1 MLTQSM
7 LCSHN
12 PNSIAARYTNPSMS
26 SFLDDRVDSDAILDD
41 IRNIVE
47 IESPSRSAA
56 GVNLVLETIARSF
69 EGTGAACEREPTTD
83 SLGDILRV
91 RCDPARSGSGILVLS
106 HMDTVHPIG
115 TLGSKLS
122 YRREGDRVYGPG
134 IYDMKGGL
142 MLAVAAFCRIARAG
156 RRTKLPITFLFTPD
170 EELSSPVSR
179 SVIEREARGQRYV
192 LVTEPARSGGKIVTE
207 RKGIGV
213 FVIRTKGRPA
223 HAGGDP
229 DKGRNAI
236 VAMAEI
242 VLAVNALNDPARGI
256 TTNVGLI
263 GGGTA
268 RNTVAEECMIEVD
281 LRFCDQGSAG
291 EMEERIRALKSSRP
305 DIETTVTGKITRPP
319 FVRGRG
325 VDLVFDKAAAIAN
338 EIGFKLESA
347 ARVGGG
353 SDGNFTVAMGIPTLD
368 GLGVDGDGAHTNHE
382 YMLFS
387 SIEPRTRLLQG
398 LMEQLD

>member
-1 MLTQSM
+1 M
-7 LCSHN
+7 
-12 PNSIAARYTNPSMS
+12 P
-26 SFLDDRVDSDAILDD
+26 SFLDDRVDSDAILGN
-41 IRNIVE
+41 IRKIVE
-47 IESPSRSAA
+47 IESPSRHAA
-56 GVNLVLETIARSF
+56 GVNRVLETIARSF
-69 EGTGAACEREPTTD
+69 EGTGAASERELTTD
-83 SLGDILRV
+83 SLGDILLV
-91 RCDPARSGSGILVLS
+91 RCDPTRNEPGILVLS
-106 HMDTVHPIG
+106 HMDTVHPVG
-115 TLGSKLS
+115 TLASKLT

-142 MLAVAAFCRIARAG
+142 MLAVEAFRRIAQAR

-179 SVIEREARGQRYV
+179 RVIEREARGQRYV
-192 LVTEPARSGGKIVTE
+192 LVTEPARDGGKVVTE

-213 FVIRTKGRPA
+213 FVIRTRGRPA

-242 VLAVNALNDPARGI
+242 VLAINGLNDPRRGI

-263 GGGTA
+263 AGGTA

-281 LRFCDQGSAG
+281 LRFCDPANAS
-291 EMEERIRALKSSRP
+291 EMEAKLKALKSSRP
-305 DIETTVTGKITRPP
+305 DIKTTVTGKITRPP

-325 VDLVFDKAAAIAN
+325 VDLAFDKAATVAKEN
-338 EIGFKLESA
+338 GFNLKRA
-347 ARVGGG
+347 PRVGGG

-398 LMEQLD
+398 LMEQLE

>member
-1 MLTQSM
+1 M
-7 LCSHN
+7 
-12 PNSIAARYTNPSMS
+12 P
-26 SFLDDRVDSDAILDD
+26 SFLDDRVDSDAILGN
-41 IRNIVE
+41 IRKIVE
-47 IESPSRSAA
+47 IESPSRHAA
-56 GVNLVLETIARSF
+56 GVNRVLETIARSF
-69 EGTGAACEREPTTD
+69 EGTGAASERELTTD
-83 SLGDILRV
+83 SLGDILLV
-91 RCDPARSGSGILVLS
+91 RCDPTRNEPGILVLS
-106 HMDTVHPIG
+106 HMDTVHPVG
-115 TLGSKLS
+115 TLASKLT

-142 MLAVAAFCRIARAG
+142 MLAVEAFRRIAQAR

-179 SVIEREARGQRYV
+179 RVIEREARGQRYV
-192 LVTEPARSGGKIVTE
+192 LVTEPARDGGKVVTE

-213 FVIRTKGRPA
+213 FVIRTRGRPA

-242 VLAVNALNDPARGI
+242 VLAINGLNDPRRGI

-263 GGGTA
+263 AGGTA

-281 LRFCDQGSAG
+281 LRFCDPANAS
-291 EMEERIRALKSSRP
+291 EMEAKLKALKSSRP
-305 DIETTVTGKITRPP
+305 DIKTTVTGKITRPP

-325 VDLVFDKAAAIAN
+325 VDLVFDKAATVAK
-338 EIGFKLESA
+338 EIGFNLKRA
-347 ARVGGG
+347 PRVGGG

-398 LMEQLD
+398 LMEQLE

>member
-1 MLTQSM
+1 M
-7 LCSHN
+7 
-12 PNSIAARYTNPSMS
+12 P
-26 SFLDDRVDSDAILDD
+26 SFLDDRVDSDAILGN

-47 IESPSRSAA
+47 IESPSRHAA
-56 GVNLVLETIARSF
+56 GVNRVLETIARSF
-69 EGTGAACEREPTTD
+69 EGTGAASERELTAD
-83 SLGDILRV
+83 SFGDILLV
-91 RCDPARSGSGILVLS
+91 RCDPTRNEPGILVLS
-106 HMDTVHPIG
+106 HMDTVHPVG
-115 TLGSKLS
+115 TLASKLT

-142 MLAVAAFCRIARAG
+142 MLAVEAFRRIAQAR

-179 SVIEREARGQRYV
+179 RVIEREARGQRYV
-192 LVTEPARSGGKIVTE
+192 LVTEPARDGGKVVTE

-213 FVIRTKGRPA
+213 FVIRTRGRPA

-229 DKGRNAI
+229 HKGRNAI

-242 VLAVNALNDPARGI
+242 VLAISGLNDPRRGI

-263 GGGTA
+263 AGGTA

-281 LRFCDQGSAG
+281 LRFCDPANAS
-291 EMEERIRALKSSRP
+291 EMEAKLKALKSSRP

-325 VDLVFDKAAAIAN
+325 VDLVFDKAATIAK
-338 EIGFKLESA
+338 EIGFNLKRA
-347 ARVGGG
+347 PRVGGG

-398 LMEQLD
+398 LMEQLE

>member
-1 MLTQSM
+1 
-7 LCSHN
+7 
-12 PNSIAARYTNPSMS
+12 MS
-26 SFLDDRVDSDAILDD
+26 SFLDDRVDSDAILGN

-47 IESPSRSAA
+47 IESPSRHAA
-56 GVNLVLETIARSF
+56 GVNRVLETIARSF
-69 EGTGAACEREPTTD
+69 GGTGAALERELTTD
-83 SLGDILRV
+83 SLGDILLV
-91 RCDPARSGSGILVLS
+91 RCDSTRNEPGILVLS
-106 HMDTVHPIG
+106 HMDTVHPVG
-115 TLGSKLS
+115 TLASKLT

-142 MLAVAAFCRIARAG
+142 MLAVEAFRRIAQAS

-179 SVIEREARGQRYV
+179 RVIEREARGQRYV
-192 LVTEPARSGGKIVTE
+192 LVTEPARDGGKVVTE

-213 FVIRTKGRPA
+213 FIIRTRGRPA
-223 HAGGDP
+223 HASGDP

-242 VLAVNALNDPARGI
+242 VLAINGLNDPRRGI

-263 GGGTA
+263 AGGTA

-281 LRFCDQGSAG
+281 LRFCDPANAS
-291 EMEERIRALKSSRP
+291 EMEAKLKALKSSRP

-325 VDLVFDKAAAIAN
+325 VDLVFDKAATIAK
-338 EIGFKLESA
+338 EIGFNLKRA
-347 ARVGGG
+347 PRVGGG

-398 LMEQLD
+398 LMEQLE

>member
-1 MLTQSM
+1 M
-7 LCSHN
+7 
-12 PNSIAARYTNPSMS
+12 P
-26 SFLDDRVDSDAILDD
+26 SFLDDRVDSDAILGN
-41 IRNIVE
+41 IRKIVE
-47 IESPSRSAA
+47 IESPSRNAA
-56 GVNLVLETIARSF
+56 GVNRVLETIARSF
-69 EGTGAACEREPTTD
+69 EGTGAASERELTTD
-83 SLGDILRV
+83 SLGDILLV
-91 RCDPARSGSGILVLS
+91 RCDPTRNEPGILVLS
-106 HMDTVHPIG
+106 HMDTVHPVG
-115 TLGSKLS
+115 TLASKLT

-142 MLAVAAFCRIARAG
+142 MLAVEAFRRIAQAR

-179 SVIEREARGQRYV
+179 RVIEREARGQRYV
-192 LVTEPARSGGKIVTE
+192 LVTEPARDGGKVVTE

-213 FVIRTKGRPA
+213 FVIRTRGRPA

-242 VLAVNALNDPARGI
+242 VLAINGLNDPRRGI

-263 GGGTA
+263 AGGTA

-281 LRFCDQGSAG
+281 LRFCDPANAS
-291 EMEERIRALKSSRP
+291 EMEAKLKALKSSRP
-305 DIETTVTGKITRPP
+305 DIKTTVTGKITRPP

-325 VDLVFDKAAAIAN
+325 VDLAFDKAATVAK
-338 EIGFKLESA
+338 EIGFNLKRA
-347 ARVGGG
+347 PRVGGG

-398 LMEQLD
+398 LMEQLE

>member
-1 MLTQSM
+1 M
-7 LCSHN
+7 
-12 PNSIAARYTNPSMS
+12 P
-26 SFLDDRVDSDAILDD
+26 SFLDDRVDSDAILGS

-47 IESPSRSAA
+47 IESPSRHAA
-56 GVNLVLETIARSF
+56 GVNRVLETIARSF
-69 EGTGAACEREPTTD
+69 EGTGAASERELTAE
-83 SLGDILRV
+83 SLGDILLV
-91 RCDPARSGSGILVLS
+91 RCDPTRNEPGILVLS
-106 HMDTVHPIG
+106 HMDTVHPVG
-115 TLGSKLS
+115 TLASKLT

-142 MLAVAAFCRIARAG
+142 MLAVEAFRRIAQAR

-179 SVIEREARGQRYV
+179 RVIEREARGQRYV
-192 LVTEPARSGGKIVTE
+192 LVTEPARDGGKVVTE

-213 FVIRTKGRPA
+213 FVIRTRGRPA

-242 VLAVNALNDPARGI
+242 VLAISGLNDPRRGI

-263 GGGTA
+263 AGGTA

-281 LRFCDQGSAG
+281 LRFCDPANAS
-291 EMEERIRALKSSRP
+291 EMEAKLKALKSSRP
-305 DIETTVTGKITRPP
+305 DIETIVTGKITRPP

-325 VDLVFDKAAAIAN
+325 VDLVFDKAATIAK
-338 EIGFKLESA
+338 EIGFNLKRA
-347 ARVGGG
+347 PRVGGG
-353 SDGNFTVAMGIPTLD
+353 SDGTFTVAMGIPTLD

-398 LMEQLD
+398 LMEQLE

>member
-1 MLTQSM
+1 M
-7 LCSHN
+7 
-12 PNSIAARYTNPSMS
+12 P
-26 SFLDDRVDSDAILDD
+26 SFLDDRVDSDAILGN

-47 IESPSRSAA
+47 IESPSRHAA
-56 GVNLVLETIARSF
+56 GVNRVLETIARSF
-69 EGTGAACEREPTTD
+69 EGTGAASERELTAE
-83 SLGDILRV
+83 SLGDILLV
-91 RCDPARSGSGILVLS
+91 RCDPTRNEPGILVLS
-106 HMDTVHPIG
+106 HMDTVHPVG
-115 TLGSKLS
+115 TLASKLT

-142 MLAVAAFCRIARAG
+142 MLAVEAFRRIAQAR

-179 SVIEREARGQRYV
+179 RVIEREARGQRYV
-192 LVTEPARSGGKIVTE
+192 LVTEPARDGGKVVTE

-213 FVIRTKGRPA
+213 FVIRTRGRPA

-242 VLAVNALNDPARGI
+242 VLAISGLNDPRRGI

-263 GGGTA
+263 AGGSA

-281 LRFCDQGSAG
+281 LRFCDPANAS
-291 EMEERIRALKSSRP
+291 EMEAKLKALKSSRP
-305 DIETTVTGKITRPP
+305 DIETIVTGKITRPP

-325 VDLVFDKAAAIAN
+325 ADLVFDKAATVAK
-338 EIGFKLESA
+338 EIGFNLKRA
-347 ARVGGG
+347 PRVGGG

-398 LMEQLD
+398 LMEQLE

>member
-1 MLTQSM
+1 M
-7 LCSHN
+7 
-12 PNSIAARYTNPSMS
+12 P
-26 SFLDDRVDSDAILDD
+26 SFLDDRVDSDAILED
-41 IRNIVE
+41 IRSIVE
-47 IESPSRSAA
+47 IESPSRSAP
-56 GVNLVLETIARSF
+56 GVNRVLETIARLF
-69 EGTGAACEREPTTD
+69 EGTGAAWERELTTD
-83 SLGDILRV
+83 SFGDILLV
-91 RCDPARSGSGILVLS
+91 RCDPTRNEPGILVLS
-106 HMDTVHPIG
+106 HMDTVHPVG
-115 TLGSKLS
+115 TLTGKLT

-142 MLAVAAFCRIARAG
+142 VLGVAAFRRIALVR

-192 LVTEPARSGGKIVTE
+192 LVTEPSREGGKVVTE
-207 RKGIGV
+207 RKG
-213 FVIRTKGRPA
+213 RS
-223 HAGGDP
+223 
-229 DKGRNAI
+229 AI

-242 VLAVNALNDPARGI
+242 VLAIAGLGDHTRGI
-256 TTNVGLI
+256 TTNVGLVV
-263 GGGTA
+263 GGTA

-281 LRFCDQGSAG
+281 LRFCDRTSAS
-291 EMEERIRALKSSRP
+291 EMEAKIKALKSSRP

-325 VDLVFDKAAAIAN
+325 VDLLFDKAAAIAK
-338 EIGFKLESA
+338 EIGFQLER
-347 ARVGGG
+347 ARLVGGG

-368 GLGVDGDGAHTNHE
+368 GLGVDGAGAHTNHE

-398 LMEQLD
+398 LMERLE

>member
-1 MLTQSM
+1 M
-7 LCSHN
+7 
-12 PNSIAARYTNPSMS
+12 P
-26 SFLDDRVDSDAILDD
+26 SFLDDRVDSDAILGN

-47 IESPSRSAA
+47 IESPSRHAA
-56 GVNLVLETIARSF
+56 GVNRVLETIARSF
-69 EGTGAACEREPTTD
+69 EGTGAASERELTAE
-83 SLGDILRV
+83 SFGDILLV
-91 RCDPARSGSGILVLS
+91 RCDPTRNEPGILVLS
-106 HMDTVHPIG
+106 HMDTVHPVG
-115 TLGSKLS
+115 TLASKLT

-142 MLAVAAFCRIARAG
+142 MLAVEAFRRIAQAR

-179 SVIEREARGQRYV
+179 RVIEREARGQRYV
-192 LVTEPARSGGKIVTE
+192 LVTEPARDGGKVVTE

-213 FVIRTKGRPA
+213 FVIRTRGRPA

-242 VLAVNALNDPARGI
+242 VLAINVLNDPRRGI

-263 GGGTA
+263 AGGTA

-281 LRFCDQGSAG
+281 LRFCDPANAS
-291 EMEERIRALKSSRP
+291 EMEAKLKALKSSRP

-325 VDLVFDKAAAIAN
+325 VDLVFDKAATIAK
-338 EIGFKLESA
+338 EIGFNLKRA
-347 ARVGGG
+347 PRVGGG

-398 LMEQLD
+398 LMEQLE

>member
-1 MLTQSM
+1 M
-7 LCSHN
+7 
-12 PNSIAARYTNPSMS
+12 P
-26 SFLDDRVDSDAILDD
+26 SFLDDRVDSDAILGN

-47 IESPSRSAA
+47 IESPSRHAA
-56 GVNLVLETIARSF
+56 GVNRVLETIARSF
-69 EGTGAACEREPTTD
+69 EGTGAALERELTAD
-83 SLGDILRV
+83 SFGDILLV
-91 RCDPARSGSGILVLS
+91 RCDPTRNEPGILVLS
-106 HMDTVHPIG
+106 HMDTVHPVG
-115 TLGSKLS
+115 TLASKLT

-142 MLAVAAFCRIARAG
+142 MLAVEAFRRIAQAR

-179 SVIEREARGQRYV
+179 RVIEREARGQRYV
-192 LVTEPARSGGKIVTE
+192 LVTEPARDGGKVVTE

-213 FVIRTKGRPA
+213 FVIRTRGRPA

-242 VLAVNALNDPARGI
+242 VLAINGLNDPKRGI

-263 GGGTA
+263 AGGTA

-281 LRFCDQGSAG
+281 LRFCDPANAS
-291 EMEERIRALKSSRP
+291 EMEAKLKALKSSRP

-325 VDLVFDKAAAIAN
+325 VDLVFDKAATIAK
-338 EIGFKLESA
+338 EIGFNLKRA
-347 ARVGGG
+347 PRVGGG

-398 LMEQLD
+398 LMEQLE

>member
-1 MLTQSM
+1 M
-7 LCSHN
+7 
-12 PNSIAARYTNPSMS
+12 P
-26 SFLDDRVDSDAILDD
+26 SFLDDRVDSDAILGN
-41 IRNIVE
+41 IRKIVE
-47 IESPSRSAA
+47 IESPSRHAA
-56 GVNLVLETIARSF
+56 GVNRVLETIARSF
-69 EGTGAACEREPTTD
+69 EGTGAASERELTTD
-83 SLGDILRV
+83 SHGDILLV
-91 RCDPARSGSGILVLS
+91 RCDPTRNEPGILVLS
-106 HMDTVHPIG
+106 HMDTVHPVG
-115 TLGSKLS
+115 TLASKLT

-142 MLAVAAFCRIARAG
+142 MLAVEAFRRIAQAR

-179 SVIEREARGQRYV
+179 RVIEREARGQRYV
-192 LVTEPARSGGKIVTE
+192 LVTEPARDGGKVVTE

-213 FVIRTKGRPA
+213 FVIRTRGRPA

-242 VLAVNALNDPARGI
+242 VLAINGLNDPRRGI

-263 GGGTA
+263 AGGTA

-281 LRFCDQGSAG
+281 LRFCDPANAS
-291 EMEERIRALKSSRP
+291 EMEAKLKALKSSRP
-305 DIETTVTGKITRPP
+305 DIKTTVTGKITRPP

-325 VDLVFDKAAAIAN
+325 VDLVFDKAATVAK
-338 EIGFKLESA
+338 EIGFNLKRA
-347 ARVGGG
+347 PRVGGG

-398 LMEQLD
+398 LMEQLE

>member
-1 MLTQSM
+1 
-7 LCSHN
+7 
-12 PNSIAARYTNPSMS
+12 
-26 SFLDDRVDSDAILDD
+26 
-41 IRNIVE
+41 
-47 IESPSRSAA
+47 
-56 GVNLVLETIARSF
+56 
-69 EGTGAACEREPTTD
+69 
-83 SLGDILRV
+83 
-91 RCDPARSGSGILVLS
+91 
-106 HMDTVHPIG
+106 
-115 TLGSKLS
+115 
-122 YRREGDRVYGPG
+122 
-134 IYDMKGGL
+134 MKGGL
-142 MLAVAAFCRIARAG
+142 MLAVAAFRRIAQAG
-156 RRTKLPITFLFTPD
+156 RRTKLPITFLLTPD
-170 EELSSPVSR
+170 EELSSPASR

-192 LVTEPARSGGKIVTE
+192 LVTEPARHGGKIVTE

-213 FVIRTKGRPA
+213 FVIRTRGRPA

-242 VLAVNALNDPARGI
+242 VLAINALNDPARGI

-263 GGGTA
+263 AGGTA

-281 LRFCDQGSAG
+281 LRFCDQTSAG
-291 EMEERIRALKSSRP
+291 EMEVRIKALKSSRP

-325 VDLVFDKAAAIAN
+325 VDLVFDKAAAIAK

-398 LMEQLD
+398 LMEQLE

>member
-1 MLTQSM
+1 M
-7 LCSHN
+7 
-12 PNSIAARYTNPSMS
+12 P
-26 SFLDDRVDSDAILDD
+26 SFLDDRVDSDAILGN
-41 IRNIVE
+41 IRKIVE
-47 IESPSRSAA
+47 IESPSRHAA
-56 GVNLVLETIARSF
+56 GVNRVLETIARSF
-69 EGTGAACEREPTTD
+69 EGTGAASERELTTD
-83 SLGDILRV
+83 SLGDILLV
-91 RCDPARSGSGILVLS
+91 RCDPTRNEPGILVLS
-106 HMDTVHPIG
+106 HMDTVHPVG
-115 TLGSKLS
+115 TLASKLT

-142 MLAVAAFCRIARAG
+142 MLAVEAFRRIAQAR

-179 SVIEREARGQRYV
+179 RVIEREARGQRYV
-192 LVTEPARSGGKIVTE
+192 LVTEPARDGGKVVTE

-213 FVIRTKGRPA
+213 FVIRTRGRPA

-242 VLAVNALNDPARGI
+242 VLAINGLNDPRRGI

-263 GGGTA
+263 AGGTA

-281 LRFCDQGSAG
+281 LRFCDPANAS
-291 EMEERIRALKSSRP
+291 EMEAKLKALKSSRP
-305 DIETTVTGKITRPP
+305 DIKTTVTGKITRPP

-325 VDLVFDKAAAIAN
+325 VDLAFDKAATVAK
-338 EIGFKLESA
+338 EIGFNLKRA
-347 ARVGGG
+347 PRVGGG
-353 SDGNFTVAMGIPTLD
+353 SDGNFTVVMGIPTLD

-398 LMEQLD
+398 LMEQLE

>member
-1 MLTQSM
+1 M
-7 LCSHN
+7 
-12 PNSIAARYTNPSMS
+12 P
-26 SFLDDRVDSDAILDD
+26 SFLDDRVDSDAILGN
-41 IRNIVE
+41 IRKIVE
-47 IESPSRSAA
+47 IESPSRHAA
-56 GVNLVLETIARSF
+56 GVNRVLETIARSF
-69 EGTGAACEREPTTD
+69 EGTGAASERELTTD
-83 SLGDILRV
+83 SLGDILLV
-91 RCDPARSGSGILVLS
+91 RCDPTRNEPGILVLS
-106 HMDTVHPIG
+106 HMDTVHPVG
-115 TLGSKLS
+115 TLASKLT

-142 MLAVAAFCRIARAG
+142 MLAVEAFRRIAQAR

-179 SVIEREARGQRYV
+179 RVIDREARGQRYV
-192 LVTEPARSGGKIVTE
+192 LVTEPARDGGKVVTE

-213 FVIRTKGRPA
+213 FVIRTRGRPA

-242 VLAVNALNDPARGI
+242 VLAINGLNDPRRGI

-263 GGGTA
+263 AGGTA

-281 LRFCDQGSAG
+281 LRFCDPANAS
-291 EMEERIRALKSSRP
+291 EMEAKLKALKSSRP
-305 DIETTVTGKITRPP
+305 DIKTTVTGKITRPP

-325 VDLVFDKAAAIAN
+325 VDLAFDKAATVAK
-338 EIGFKLESA
+338 EIGFNLKRA
-347 ARVGGG
+347 PRVGGG

-368 GLGVDGDGAHTNHE
+368 GLGVDGDGAHTYQE

-398 LMEQLD
+398 LMEQLE